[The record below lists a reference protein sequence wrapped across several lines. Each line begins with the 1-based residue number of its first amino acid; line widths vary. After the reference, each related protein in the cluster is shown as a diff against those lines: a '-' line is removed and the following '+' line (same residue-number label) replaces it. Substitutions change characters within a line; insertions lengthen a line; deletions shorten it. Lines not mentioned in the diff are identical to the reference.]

1 MKYSVNMYLLSM
13 LYVPGTVLVAEDIL
27 MNKMSILQLLLSTG
41 TSDSLRVCITQL
53 PSTAET
59 QNKKAACGDFCPRY
73 IHLSNKQEERSQ
85 NQMQNA
91 KVFTISL
98 QS

>member
-1 MKYSVNMYLLSM
+1 M
-13 LYVPGTVLVAEDIL
+13 PGTVLVAGDLL
-27 MNKMSILQLLLSTG
+27 MNKMTILQLLLSKG
-41 TSDSLRVCITQL
+41 TRDSLKVCTTQL

-59 QNKKAACGDFCPRY
+59 QTKKAARGDFCLRY

-91 KVFTISL
+91 KVFTICL
-98 QS
+98 QSPSWLI